1 MSKRGKILLVIVLAL
16 FGIQLVPIPRDNPP
30 VTAEIQAPDQV
41 RSLLESS
48 CYDCHSNQTVWPW
61 YSHVAP
67 VSWLVYRDVRKAR
80 DELNFSLWGEYTD
93 RKRDH
98 KLEEI
103 EEYVSEGEMPLKIY
117 LPLHPDA
124 RLSDADRQTLVDW
137 AGTERAAIPSAAP
150 VEE

>member
-1 MSKRGKILLVIVLAL
+1 MTNRGKILLVLTLVL
-16 FGIQLVPIPRDNPP
+16 FGIQLVPVPRENPP
-30 VTAEIQAPDQV
+30 VTAEILAPDQV
-41 RSLLESS
+41 RSRLESS

-80 DELNFSLWGEYTD
+80 DELNFSLWDEYTD
-93 RKRDH
+93 RRRDH

-103 EEYVSEGEMPLKIY
+103 EEKVSEGEMPLKIY

-137 AGTERAAIPSAAP
+137 ARTERAAIPSATP

>member
-1 MSKRGKILLVIVLAL
+1 MTNRGKILLVLTLVL
-16 FGIQLVPIPRDNPP
+16 FGIQLVPVPRENPP
-30 VTAEIQAPDQV
+30 VTAEILAPDQV
-41 RSLLESS
+41 RSRLESS

-80 DELNFSLWGEYTD
+80 DELNFSLWDEYTD
-93 RKRDH
+93 RRRDH

-103 EEYVSEGEMPLKIY
+103 EEKVSEGEMPLKIY

-137 AGTERAAIPSAAP
+137 ARTERAAIPSAAP

>member
-1 MSKRGKILLVIVLAL
+1 MTNRGKILLVLTLVL
-16 FGIQLVPIPRDNPP
+16 FGIQLVPVPRENPP

-41 RSLLESS
+41 RSRLESS

-80 DELNFSLWGEYTD
+80 DELNFSLWDEYTD
-93 RKRDH
+93 RRRDH

-103 EEYVSEGEMPLKIY
+103 EEKVSEGEMPLKIY

-137 AGTERAAIPSAAP
+137 ARTERAAIPSATP